1 MHPARLYVLFTAVY
15 HFGIGLTFI
24 IYVPFLLGIG
34 LSLSDVAVINT
45 FFMFTLALAEVPT
58 GMLADGRSRGWSIR
72 TGILIHTAGL
82 FIYAAARGFWGAV
95 AGEAVVGLGSAFIS
109 GASQAWLVE
118 AMINR
123 GERHLVDKAIGAST
137 LAMRLAGLAGGLIG
151 VFIGLWSPRLDWV
164 LAGVF
169 GLVAWAVAKKM
180 NGDGEP
186 VHRVSELQALKGS
199 LAAIRRDRTLIWA
212 LGAMLV
218 MGLVC
223 PFNYFWAPFFGETAG
238 KLSLVGIW
246 PVFYGATIA
255 AGWVIRRRGLAAG
268 CEPPVLVLSLVLAG
282 LGMAF
287 IGSTGGFLTMI
298 VCAAGHEIG
307 RGFFD
312 PALEIYT
319 QRRSDSSWRA
329 TFGSL
334 LSLLRTAGIG
344 LVTLFLWSLTRG
356 RPNDA
361 ATISAVWL
369 ICGLMM
375 AAAAALFWCWRPKK

>member
-34 LSLSDVAVINT
+34 LNLSDVAIINT

-82 FIYAAARGFWGAV
+82 FVYAAANGFWGAV

-109 GASQAWLVE
+109 GANQAWLVE

-123 GERHLVDKAIGAST
+123 GERHLVDRAIGAST
-137 LAMRLAGLAGGLIG
+137 LAMRLAGLAGGLVG
-151 VFIGLWSPRLDWV
+151 VLVGLLSPRLDWV

-169 GLVAWAVAKKM
+169 GLAAWTIARKM

-199 LAAIRRDRTLIWA
+199 LAAIRRDRSLVWA
-212 LGAMLV
+212 LTALLI
-218 MGLVC
+218 MGLVS
-223 PFNYFWAPFFGETAG
+223 PFNYYWSPFFGETAG
-238 KLSLVGIW
+238 DLSLAGIW
-246 PVFYGATIA
+246 PIFYGATIF
-255 AGWVIRRRGLAAG
+255 AGWLIRRRGLAAG
-268 CEPPVLVLSLVLAG
+268 QEPPVLVLSVVLAG
-282 LGMAF
+282 LGMAL
-287 IGSTGGFLTMI
+287 IGRTGGLLLMV

-307 RGFFD
+307 RGFFE
-312 PALEIYT
+312 PALDIYT

-344 LVTLFLWSLTRG
+344 LVTIFLWALTRG

-361 ATISAVWL
+361 ATITAVWL

-375 AAAAALFWCWRPKK
+375 AAAAALLWLWRPTK

>member
-34 LSLSDVAVINT
+34 LSLSDVAIINT

-72 TGILIHTAGL
+72 TGVLIHTAGL

-109 GASQAWLVE
+109 GANQAWLVE

-123 GERHLVDKAIGAST
+123 GERQLVDRAIGAST

-164 LAGVF
+164 LAGVL
-169 GLVAWAVAKKM
+169 GLAAWVIARKM

-199 LAAIRRDRTLIWA
+199 LTAIRRDRALIWA

-223 PFNYFWAPFFGETAG
+223 PFNYFWAPFFGETIG
-238 KLSLVGIW
+238 KLSLAGIW
-246 PVFYGATIA
+246 PIFYGATIV

-268 CEPPVLVLSLVLAG
+268 REPPVLVLSLMLAG
-282 LGMAF
+282 LGMAL
-287 IGSTGGFLTMI
+287 IGSTSGFLMMI
-298 VCAAGHEIG
+298 VCAAGHEVG

-312 PALEIYT
+312 PVLDIYT

-329 TFGSL
+329 TFGSI

-344 LVTLFLWSLTRG
+344 LVTLFLWSLTKG
-356 RPNDA
+356 RPDDA
-361 ATISAVWL
+361 ATISVVWL

-375 AAAAALFWCWRPKK
+375 AAAAALFWVWRPKR